1 MKRSRKYRDENREVN
16 HKGDSQMEKGGGRE
30 RRDTENNSQT
40 EGQGEGIQR
49 RHRKKEYS
57 KVPSVL

>member
-40 EGQGEGIQR
+40 EGQEEGTQR
-49 RHRKKEYS
+49 RHRKKE
-57 KVPSVL
+57 